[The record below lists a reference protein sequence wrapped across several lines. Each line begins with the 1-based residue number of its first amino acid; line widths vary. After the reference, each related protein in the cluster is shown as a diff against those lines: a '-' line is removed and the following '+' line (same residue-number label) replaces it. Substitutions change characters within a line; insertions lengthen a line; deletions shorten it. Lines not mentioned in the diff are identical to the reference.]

1 MLTHHERLKKYW
13 LNQLKTGRGG
23 VRVYYRGSRMQR
35 GHGLGTILGDIVCSP
50 LVKKGL
56 AYAAKT
62 ALDTGGDIIS
72 NLASGQDFKTAATSG
87 FRKQRDIQKRKAIN
101 VIKLLVKPSRPAPPP
116 PPQIKKKE

>member
-1 MLTHHERLKKYW
+1 MLTHHDRLKKYW

-23 VRVYYRGSRMQR
+23 VRIYYRGSRMQR
-35 GHGLGTILGDIVCSP
+35 GHGLGTILGDIVHSP

-72 NLASGQDFKTAATSG
+72 NIAAGQDLKTAATSG
-87 FRKQRDIQKRKAIN
+87 Y
-101 VIKLLVKPSRPAPPP
+101 SE
-116 PPQIKKKE
+116 KESC

>member
-1 MLTHHERLKKYW
+1 MLTHHDRLKKYW

-35 GHGLGTILGDIVCSP
+35 GHGLGTILGDIVRSP

-72 NLASGQDFKTAATSG
+72 NIASGQDFTTAAKSG
-87 FRKQRDIQKRKAIN
+87 FRKQRDTQKRKAIN
-101 VIKLLVKPSRPAPPP
+101 VIKLLVRPS
-116 PPQIKKKE
+116 